1 MATLKPLPPSSESLD
16 PERVIESETDVGSIW
31 LERDAE
37 LMTPSILELGRWADE
52 LTALMR
58 VALRPGM
65 TFVDVGANIGYFSVL
80 GSKLV
85 GPEGRVLC
93 VEADPANVAILRANL
108 WKNNC
113 QNAQVLPVA
122 AWESETELSLVP
134 NQAGGAGTA
143 VDPGWEPD
151 RAERIPAF
159 RLDQMIDGRVD
170 YVKVDCEGTD
180 DRVVTGAEGLIR
192 ANPSLLLTVEHMAI
206 HASRS
211 IPAYRDLGLK
221 PYEIR
226 AFGRLRSTTYEA
238 VAARG
243 EKDVTQLFDFAL
255 AINEQRHLTSKSAA
269 ALRWMRRGA
278 NGVRRKARA
287 RPATK

>member
-1 MATLKPLPPSSESLD
+1 MAILTAASPEPQQLDRDRVVESG
-16 PERVIESETDVGSIW
+16 TDVGSIW

-80 GSKLV
+80 GSTLV

-143 VDPGWEPD
+143 VDPAGSPT
-151 RAERIPAF
+151 A
-159 RLDQMIDGRVD
+159 
-170 YVKVDCEGTD
+170 
-180 DRVVTGAEGLIR
+180 
-192 ANPSLLLTVEHMAI
+192 
-206 HASRS
+206 RS
-211 IPAYRDLGLK
+211 GYR
-221 PYEIR
+221 
-226 AFGRLRSTTYEA
+226 RSAWT
-238 VAARG
+238 R
-243 EKDVTQLFDFAL
+243 
-255 AINEQRHLTSKSAA
+255 
-269 ALRWMRRGA
+269 
-278 NGVRRKARA
+278 
-287 RPATK
+287 

>member
-1 MATLKPLPPSSESLD
+1 MSRSCERISGRTTAKTPRSCRWRRGSRRPS
-16 PERVIESETDVGSIW
+16 
-31 LERDAE
+31 
-37 LMTPSILELGRWADE
+37 
-52 LTALMR
+52 
-58 VALRPGM
+58 
-65 TFVDVGANIGYFSVL
+65 
-80 GSKLV
+80 
-85 GPEGRVLC
+85 
-93 VEADPANVAILRANL
+93 
-108 WKNNC
+108 
-113 QNAQVLPVA
+113 
-122 AWESETELSLVP
+122 LSLVP

-243 EKDVTQLFDFAL
+243 EKDVTELFEFAL

-278 NGVRRKARA
+278 SGAGAGRRERGQRPNERPHP
-287 RPATK
+287 RPATAEPRAPGSRPCGGGRCRCRLDLARTGTRAHDALRDRERVLGPKLTGSCETHSVRV